1 MKEVNRF
8 LSSRIF
14 EDDGEC
20 RVRVDDRRHQ
30 GDKGL
35 GKKRGGRKGRRCP
48 DLIGRRL
55 SGCTTATRL
64 PFRVDG
70 APKSREKFYFHFVI
84 ILLYSFF
91 SLFFVISIT

>member
-14 EDDGEC
+14 EDDGGC

-35 GKKRGGRKGRRCP
+35 GEKKGWKERKT
-48 DLIGRRL
+48 L
-55 SGCTTATRL
+55 SRFDRTTAKRL
-64 PFRVDG
+64 YYGNEATV
-70 APKSREKFYFHFVI
+70 SRGWCAEEQGEI
-84 ILLYSFF
+84 
-91 SLFFVISIT
+91 LFFIS

>member
-55 SGCTTATRL
+55 SGCTTATGL

-70 APKSREKFYFHFVI
+70 APKSREKFYF
-84 ILLYSFF
+84 SFRNNITIF
-91 SLFFVISIT
+91 LFFTFFVISIT